1 MVTESRKVSLIF
13 TGSVLRGISMAK
25 IENAE
30 AHKDTHVD
38 RISRWRLAGE
48 GWELWIWMEE

>member
-25 IENAE
+25 IENTE